1 MTEKKFEEIEEYLN
15 ELQEQLNPHNNP
27 SSSLISMVVDQFVI
41 IEGLIEMMGYSVEPL
56 NNERWVIVKK

>member
-1 MTEKKFEEIEEYLN
+1 MTEKNLRKYEEYLN

>member
-1 MTEKKFEEIEEYLN
+1 MTEKNLRKYEEYLN

-27 SSSLISMVVDQFVI
+27 SSSLISMVVDQLVI

>member
-1 MTEKKFEEIEEYLN
+1 MTEKKLEEIEEYLN

>member
-1 MTEKKFEEIEEYLN
+1 MTEEKLEKIEEYLN

-27 SSSLISMVVDQFVI
+27 SSSLISMVVEQFVV
-41 IEGLIEMMGYSVEPL
+41 IEGMLEEMGYSVEPL

>member
-1 MTEKKFEEIEEYLN
+1 MTEKKLEKIEEYLN

-27 SSSLISMVVDQFVI
+27 SSSTISMVVDQFVI
-41 IEGLIEMMGYSVEPL
+41 IESLIEMMGYSVEPL

>member
-1 MTEKKFEEIEEYLN
+1 MTEKNLRKYEEYLN

-56 NNERWVIVKK
+56 NNERWVIIKK

>member
-1 MTEKKFEEIEEYLN
+1 MTEKKLQEIEEYLN